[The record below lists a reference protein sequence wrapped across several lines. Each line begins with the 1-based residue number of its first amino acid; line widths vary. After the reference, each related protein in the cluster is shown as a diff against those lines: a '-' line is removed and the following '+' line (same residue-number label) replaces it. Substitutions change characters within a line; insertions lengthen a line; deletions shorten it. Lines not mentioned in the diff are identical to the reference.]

1 MAQQQPINFNG
12 KVIRIGGHCMDASR
26 LAHAQIAVELTD
38 ERFRPIAGYSGN
50 DAAVIDR
57 DGLDTPVTWPGGAVI
72 PARLGP
78 FRVKLDFRGLRA
90 EDARLYAAYV
100 RDA

>member
-1 MAQQQPINFNG
+1 M
-12 KVIRIGGHCMDASR
+12 
-26 LAHAQIAVELTD
+26 
-38 ERFRPIAGYSGN
+38 
-50 DAAVIDR
+50 IDR
-57 DGLDTPVTWPGGAVI
+57 DGLDTPVAWPAGAAI

-78 FRVKLDFRGLRA
+78 FRVKLGFRGLRA